1 MNTLHFFSLAQT
13 IGYLA
18 FALGVT
24 AFLQKNDRRLKQY
37 NALQSIAYALHF
49 FLLNNAPASACSVLG
64 AFRSMLAL
72 KSSSPWLAALMVGL
86 NLAFGF
92 YLVHTPLGWLPVF
105 ASCLGAVAFFVLT
118 GITMRVTLFVCTLG
132 WLTNNILSG
141 SIGGTALES
150 VIAVVNLWTISR
162 MFVAKAA
169 LEAASEPDEVLE
181 EN

>member
-1 MNTLHFFSLAQT
+1 MPIFSLAQS
-13 IGYLA
+13 IGYVA

-24 AFLQKNDRRLKQY
+24 AFLQKKDRRLKSF
-37 NALQSIAYALHF
+37 NALQSIAYAVHF
-49 FLLNNAPASACSVLG
+49 LLLNNAPASACSMLS
-64 AFRSMLAL
+64 ACRSLLAH
-72 KSSSPWLAALMVGL
+72 KSRSPWLAALMVGL

-105 ASCLGAVAFFVLT
+105 ASCLGAVAFFVMT
-118 GITMRVTLFVCTLG
+118 GITMRVALFICTLG
-132 WLTNNILSG
+132 WLTNNIVSG

-162 MFVAKAA
+162 LFAA
-169 LEAASEPDEVLE
+169 RAAREAAREPDAVLE